1 MPGLYIYSLGKCL
14 ISLKKERKNS
24 MVITYLDAYNPN
36 TKTWTKY
43 NVNTYDEKKQN
54 GSRIVLIYADGENLY
69 TIEERYDAGG

>member
-1 MPGLYIYSLGKCL
+1 
-14 ISLKKERKNS
+14 

-69 TIEERYDAGG
+69 TIEERYDAGGWP